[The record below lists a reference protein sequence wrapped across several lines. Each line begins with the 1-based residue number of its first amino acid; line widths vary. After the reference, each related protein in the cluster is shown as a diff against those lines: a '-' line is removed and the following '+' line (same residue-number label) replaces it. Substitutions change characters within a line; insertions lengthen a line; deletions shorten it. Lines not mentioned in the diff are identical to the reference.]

1 LTVKPAELGAIAL
14 EQESIMRTTGE
25 GVRKLIAPVGFIV
38 GLGLLWEAASWLG
51 LLNEIIVPPP
61 SAVAGAFGNLLF
73 SDYLGRHFSATLL
86 VTLVG
91 FVAGGGGAFALG
103 AAMVM
108 YSRVRRAVYPSAL
121 ILQTMPRVALAPV
134 FITWFGFGFAPKI
147 VMAATICFFPVL
159 INTIVGMTDV
169 EEEALLLIRSHR
181 GTRWQEF
188 VELRLP
194 NAAPAIFAGLKAA
207 ITFSLVGAVV
217 VELVGA
223 KEGLGVLIERFSF
236 SLQIPLVFAT
246 IFLLAVMGMILYG
259 LMEVIDRRVV
269 FWVERSSVAA
279 TTKVRGKPRGSL
291 PDRASGT
298 AH

>member
-1 LTVKPAELGAIAL
+1 MTVKPAKLGAIAP
-14 EQESIMRTTGE
+14 EQASIGRMTKLGE
-25 GVRKLIAPVGFIV
+25 GVRKLVAPVGFILGISLV
-38 GLGLLWEAASWLG
+38 WEAVSRLGLV
-51 LLNEIIVPPP
+51 NPIIVPPP
-61 SAVAGAFGNLLF
+61 SAVAGAFRDLLF
-73 SDYLGRHFSATLL
+73 SDYLGRHFWATFLE
-86 VTLVG
+86 TLVG

-108 YSRVRRAVYPSAL
+108 YSSVRRAVYPSAL

-134 FITWFGFGFAPKI
+134 FITWFGFGFAPKAL
-147 VMAATICFFPVL
+147 MAATICFFPVL

-169 EEEALLLIRSHR
+169 EEDALLLIRSHR

-188 VELRLP
+188 MELRLP

-246 IFLLAVMGMILYG
+246 IFLLAVMGMVLYG
-259 LMEVIDRRVV
+259 LMELFDRRVV
-269 FWVERSSVAA
+269 FWVERSSVGA
-279 TTKVRGKPRGSL
+279 TTTHRGKSRGSL
-291 PDRASGT
+291 PD
-298 AH
+298 

>member
-1 LTVKPAELGAIAL
+1 MTVQPAQREATAPPRKSRGTAAKLGDDL
-14 EQESIMRTTGE
+14 
-25 GVRKLIAPVGFIV
+25 RKLWLPVGFIV
-38 GLGLLWEAASWLG
+38 GLALIWEAVSWLG
-51 LLNEIIVPPP
+51 LINPIIVPPP
-61 SAVAGAFGNLLF
+61 SAVAAAFLDLLV
-73 SDYLGRHFSATLL
+73 SDYLGRHFFATLL
-86 VTLVG
+86 ETLVG
-91 FVAGGGGAFALG
+91 FVAGGGGAFVLG

-108 YSRVRRAVYPSAL
+108 YSPVRRAVYPSAL

-134 FITWFGFGFAPKI
+134 FITWFGFGFLPKA

-169 EEEALLLIRSHR
+169 EEDALLLVRSFR

-246 IFLLAVMGMILYG
+246 IFLLAVMGMVLYG
-259 LMEVIDRRVV
+259 LMEMIDRRVV
-269 FWVERSSVAA
+269 FWVERSSVTAPA
-279 TTKVRGKPRGSL
+279 PR
-291 PDRASGT
+291 SGRSSP
-298 AH
+298 